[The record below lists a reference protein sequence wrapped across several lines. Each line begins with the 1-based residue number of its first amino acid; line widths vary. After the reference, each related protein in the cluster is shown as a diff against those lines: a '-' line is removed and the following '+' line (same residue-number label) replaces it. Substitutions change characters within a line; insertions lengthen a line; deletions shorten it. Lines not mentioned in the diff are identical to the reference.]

1 MYTRLFDTG
10 LLISLPYPAM
20 AINLD
25 PEATVNIP
33 CPSCGEKSELTVADL
48 GLSPRIR
55 CTACGVLFAVDG
67 KKILKRV
74 REAQEAIELQRRRL
88 GH

>member
-1 MYTRLFDTG
+1 M
-10 LLISLPYPAM
+10 AM
-20 AINLD
+20 NLD

-33 CPSCGEKSELTVADL
+33 CPTCGEKTEQTIATI

-55 CTACGVLFAVDG
+55 CPACGVLFAVDG

-74 REAQEAIELQRRRL
+74 KEAQEAIDLQRRRL
-88 GH
+88 GR

>member
-1 MYTRLFDTG
+1 
-10 LLISLPYPAM
+10 M

>member
-88 GH
+88 GR